1 MIPMSHIVVLS
12 QAGFVERE
20 VCTALAGRCFAVGFG
35 RWLPALRRTAR

>member
-20 VCTALAGRCFAVGFG
+20 VCAALSGRFAAGFG
-35 RWLPALRRTAR
+35 RWLPSFRRTGR